1 MTETEK
7 RRFQTVEA
15 DVKEMEQKIWRHRRK
30 VALII
35 TAVAILAAVF
45 VVAGG
50 IYFIYKEYRA
60 YDVVAELERNDS
72 EATKYESFAGNIL
85 RYNNDGAFYADMSDN
100 LIWNQAFEMLNPF
113 TDICE
118 NYAAVADMQGT
129 QIYIV
134 NTTGIQGKIA
144 TNKPIRA
151 ICMARQG
158 TIAVLTQS
166 EGTGYIELYNK
177 NGENLASGE
186 IHVENSGYPLDIA
199 LSKDA
204 NKLAV
209 SILDISKGKTKTT
222 IAFYNFGA
230 AGQNE
235 IDNMVGSYS
244 YDNAI
249 IPEISFISDDKMAA
263 FGDGQL
269 VFFEGKQSPK
279 QTSVLK
285 LKKEV
290 KSIFY
295 DSEFLGLVYDDEK
308 KENGHKME
316 IYDSAGKL
324 RLEQDFRMPYQSI
337 EFLDNHEI
345 CIRDEYQCEIYTLRG
360 VKKFAYKFDDAL
372 YKIFSTKS
380 GRRYTFILDGILQK
394 VKLK

>member
-113 TDICE
+113 ADICE

-134 NTTGIQGKIA
+134 STTGIQGKIA

-244 YDNAI
+244 YDNSI

-263 FGDGQL
+263 FGDGQI

-279 QTSVLK
+279 QTSVLE

-324 RLEQDFRMPYQSI
+324 RLEQDFRMPYQSV

>member
-1 MTETEK
+1 MKEIEK
-7 RRFQTVEA
+7 KGFQTIEA
-15 DVKEMEQKIWRHRRK
+15 DVKEMERKIWRHRKR
-30 VALII
+30 VALTI

-45 VVAGG
+45 LAAGG
-50 IYFIYKEYRA
+50 IYFVYKEYRA
-60 YDVVAELERNDS
+60 YDVLSEIERNDS
-72 EATKYESFAGNIL
+72 EATKYESFSGNIL

-100 LIWNQAFEMLNPF
+100 LIWNQAFEMINPF
-113 TDICE
+113 ADVCE
-118 NYAAVADMQGT
+118 DYAAVADMQGN

-134 NTTGIQGKIA
+134 STTGIQGKIS

-177 NGENLASGE
+177 SGENLASGE

-199 LSKDA
+199 LSRDA

-222 IAFYNFGA
+222 VAFYHFGA

-249 IPEISFISDDKMAA
+249 IPEISFLSEDKMVA

-279 QTSVLK
+279 QTSILN
-285 LKKEV
+285 LEKEV

-295 DSEFLGLVYDDEK
+295 DSDFLGLVYDDEK

-316 IYDSAGKL
+316 IYDAEGKL
-324 RLEQDFRMPYQSI
+324 RLEQEFRISYQSV
-337 EFLDNHEI
+337 EFLENHEI

-380 GRRYTFILDGILQK
+380 GRRYTFILDGIMQK

>member
-249 IPEISFISDDKMAA
+249 IPEISFISDDKIAA

>member
-113 TDICE
+113 ADICE

-158 TIAVLTQS
+158 TIAVLTRS

-244 YDNAI
+244 YDNSI

-263 FGDGQL
+263 FGDGQI

-279 QTSVLK
+279 QTSVLE

-324 RLEQDFRMPYQSI
+324 RLEQDFRMPYQSV